1 MQPAATAAAAPQATA
16 ESIPAPAAVAPAPDV
31 IIRTIP
37 IDLNSPAFPD
47 PKTITDFESLLDFG
61 ESTAGLVRRV
71 ISRAR
76 RPEE

>member
-1 MQPAATAAAAPQATA
+1 MQPAATAAPATPAETAPAQATA
-16 ESIPAPAAVAPAPDV
+16 ALERDV
-31 IIRTIP
+31 IVRAIP

-71 ISRAR
+71 ISRAG